1 MDVDIWGQLA
11 VESSQVYLTDGTL
24 KKSQFAD
31 TVYTLLSAFYINL
44 YMFIKLAIIIY

>member
-1 MDVDIWGQLA
+1 MDGVDIWGQLA

-31 TVYTLLSAFYINL
+31 TV
-44 YMFIKLAIIIY
+44 